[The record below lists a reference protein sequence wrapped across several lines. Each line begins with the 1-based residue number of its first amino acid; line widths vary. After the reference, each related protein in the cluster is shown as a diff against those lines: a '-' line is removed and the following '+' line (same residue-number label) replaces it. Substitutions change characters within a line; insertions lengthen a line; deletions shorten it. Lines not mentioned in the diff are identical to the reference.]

1 MMLRVLAVE
10 SDPEVMLFLQDILTD
25 LNGGR
30 EWSRWTE
37 VAPLYAASWGEA
49 ETILARERI
58 DVIVLDLDLPDCGG
72 KDTFRRYRKIA
83 AQIPVV
89 LLLRENADPILAEQ
103 LLREGAQDFV
113 ALEQLDCAPLAHALR
128 NAVDRHMLLAAA
140 QKACMVDSLTGLLS
154 RDAFLLLA
162 DRDRQLAETLQRRQ
176 LLILAEPKD
185 PDARDEQQRDLKVV
199 DAAEQLRNLAGA
211 TDLVARVGLIHLAL
225 SVLDSERE
233 SAEEIWARLHNAAEK
248 SGITLGVAVFDPER
262 PVPLDR
268 LLELAVRDLKPVG
281 AAI

>member
-1 MMLRVLAVE
+1 MMLRVLTVE
-10 SDPEVMLFLQDILTD
+10 SDPEVMLFLQDVLTD

-37 VAPLYAASWGEA
+37 VSPLYAASWCEA
-49 ETILARERI
+49 EAILARERI
-58 DVIVLDLDLPDCGG
+58 DVILLDLDLPDCGG
-72 KDTFRRYRKIA
+72 KDTFRRYRSA
-83 AQIPVV
+83 AARTPVV
-89 LLLRENADPILAEQ
+89 LLLRENADPTLAEQ
-103 LLREGAQDFV
+103 LLREGAQDF
-113 ALEQLDCAPLAHALR
+113 LPLDQLDCAPLAHAMR

-154 RDAFLLLA
+154 RDAFLVLA

-185 PDARDEQQRDLKVV
+185 AREQDEQQRDLQVV

-211 TDLVARVGLIHLAL
+211 TDLVARVGLVHLAL
-225 SVLDSERE
+225 SVLDSEKE
-233 SAEEIWARLHNAAEK
+233 SAEEIWARLHSAAEK
-248 SGITLGVAVFDPER
+248 SDIALGVAVFDPER

-268 LLELAVRDLKPVG
+268 LLELAAKDLKPAG
-281 AAI
+281 AAS